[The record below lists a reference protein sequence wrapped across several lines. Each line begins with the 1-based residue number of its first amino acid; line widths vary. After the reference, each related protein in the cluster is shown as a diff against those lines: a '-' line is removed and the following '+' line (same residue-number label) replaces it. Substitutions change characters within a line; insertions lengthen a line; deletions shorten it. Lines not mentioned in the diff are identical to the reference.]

1 MIFQVR
7 PVVSWYQIYLI
18 HVFNCCLRQSSQAP
32 TCSLHLPSN
41 RGQSKLI
48 MKLKAPLLVWF
59 YQKRLSFCQP
69 LSCLYWMRK
78 FFKSINIVNF
88 CLFCQLCMR
97 CTAACSGYR
106 SWSDKSSSD
115 SKNILDLFWHER
127 DVYGVIFFEAPS
139 DVHRRV
145 WVGIKLAAEGTPSYL
160 KMYRVKIVT
169 RERKMASLWN
179 TNGVQLIHMNACHI
193 WYLNPIIFKTNFWKI

>member
-106 SWSDKSSSD
+106 SWSDRNS
-115 SKNILDLFWHER
+115 LDQPFLTWARCLRCH
-127 DVYGVIFFEAPS
+127 FF
-139 DVHRRV
+139 RGTQRC
-145 WVGIKLAAEGTPSYL
+145 TPS
-160 KMYRVKIVT
+160 
-169 RERKMASLWN
+169 SLDRNQACRWRN
-179 TNGVQLIHMNACHI
+179 TELSENVPSQDCNKGKENGVLMKHKWRSIDTHECLPYLIFESHT
-193 WYLNPIIFKTNFWKI
+193 F

>member
-1 MIFQVR
+1 MWTSWKKSGCLDDISSLASVR

-18 HVFNCCLRQSSQAP
+18 HVFNCCHRQSSQAP

-59 YQKRLSFCQP
+59 CQKRLSFCQP

-78 FFKSINIVNF
+78 FFKNIN
-88 CLFCQLCMR
+88 CQFLPVLS
-97 CTAACSGYR
+97 TLYALYCSLLWMYR
-106 SWSDKSSSD
+106 SWSDRNSLD
-115 SKNILDLFWHER
+115 GKNILDLFWHER

-145 WVGIKLAAEGTPSYL
+145 WIGIKLAAEGTSSYL
-160 KMYRVKIVT
+160 KM
-169 RERKMASLWN
+169 
-179 TNGVQLIHMNACHI
+179 
-193 WYLNPIIFKTNFWKI
+193 